1 MTFGEWLETENLT
14 GNTDTEYLSAWLG
27 WTAGQKAERE
37 KYQEL
42 IAAAE
47 AVIARL
53 EMPQWNDAGPTAKVI
68 CRMRDVVERMKN
80 DDR

>member
-1 MTFGEWLETENLT
+1 MTFGEWLESERMT

-47 AVIARL
+47 AVAMTQAIY
-53 EMPQWNDAGPTAKVI
+53 GGIPTNMI
-68 CRMRDVVERMKN
+68 YRMRDVIERMKN
-80 DDR
+80 DD

>member
-1 MTFGEWLETENLT
+1 MTFGEWLESERMT

-37 KYQEL
+37 KYPEL

-47 AVIARL
+47 AIVMTQDIY
-53 EMPQWNDAGPTAKVI
+53 GGIPTKMVDHL
-68 CRMRDVVERMKN
+68 RDLIERMKN

>member
-14 GNTDTEYLSAWLG
+14 GNTDVEYLSAWLG

-37 KYQEL
+37 RYQEL

-47 AVIARL
+47 ELVSGFWDNDEMIRQHMRKIEEVL
-53 EMPQWNDAGPTAKVI
+53 EKV
-68 CRMRDVVERMKN
+68 KN
-80 DDR
+80 DS

>member
-1 MTFGEWLETENLT
+1 MTFGEWLESEKLT

-47 AVIARL
+47 AIIDRWDRYGVVIGG
-53 EMPQWNDAGPTAKVI
+53 GPMEK
-68 CRMRDVVERMKN
+68 MLRDVLENLKEKAE
-80 DDR
+80 